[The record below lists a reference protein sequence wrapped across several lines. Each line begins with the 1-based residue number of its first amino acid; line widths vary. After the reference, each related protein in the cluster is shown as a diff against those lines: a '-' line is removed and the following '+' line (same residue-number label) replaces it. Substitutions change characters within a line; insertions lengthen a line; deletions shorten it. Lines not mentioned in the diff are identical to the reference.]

1 MHFNLNASPTCQDQF
16 GGRYQCR
23 RREVSSVTTWDALL
37 ERMGSSGS
45 TRLDWGRNST
55 DVLRLDG
62 VGTGVDSIDREI
74 ALRVVL

>member
-1 MHFNLNASPTCQDQF
+1 M
-16 GGRYQCR
+16 
-23 RREVSSVTTWDALL
+23 TTWDALL